1 MGAILI
7 AAACALMLSGCLSAD
22 LGGMGLAW

>member
-7 AAACALMLSGCLSAD
+7 AAACATHVERLPFAD